1 MPRDLILVVDDDS
14 SLRRVMQMQLMEAG
28 YRVELAASGTEA
40 HRLFLEHCPKL
51 VITDLMMPDLDGLEL
66 LRRLSQEEVQT
77 TVIMITAFG
86 SIESAVE
93 AMRLGAYDYIT
104 KPIDYEA
111 LVRAVHR
118 AMERQNLI
126 EEVRSLRSAL
136 DERYGFENIVGHS
149 KSLLHVLD
157 MASRVAQHDT
167 TVLILGETGTGK
179 ELLARAIHHNSR
191 RKNQPFVTINCGAI
205 PKDLIESE
213 LFGFSRGA
221 FTGAHASKLGKI
233 EMADGG
239 TLFLDEVGELPLEAQ
254 VRLLRVIQH
263 GEIERIGATSPK
275 TVNVRILAAT
285 HRNLAA
291 MAEDGT
297 FREDLYYRLAVVPL
311 HLPPLRERKDD
322 IPELMEHLFHRAKEK
337 HGMQNVRVSSAL
349 PSYFVSHR
357 WPGNIREMENIIER
371 MLVLSNGDFVSE
383 DDLPESLRHAPVA
396 NSTALLLELPENG
409 ISLEGV
415 ERELLLRALEK
426 FNGNQTQAARYLDI
440 SRRTLIY
447 RMEKHGL
454 RPEMDVEESAG
465 LRAEPELGESK
476 SARARSNL

>member
-1 MPRDLILVVDDDS
+1 MHSDLILVVDDDS
-14 SLRRVMQMQLMEAG
+14 SLRRVMQMQLIEAG
-28 YRVELAASGTEA
+28 YQVELAAAGLDA
-40 HRLFLEHCPKL
+40 HRILIERQPKL
-51 VITDLMMPDLDGLEL
+51 VITDLRMPDLDGIEL
-66 LRRLSQEEVQT
+66 LRRIAEEEIQT

-86 SIESAVE
+86 SIETAVQ
-93 AMRLGAYDYIT
+93 AMKLGAYDYIT

-111 LVRAVHR
+111 LVLAVHR

-126 EEVRSLRSAL
+126 EEVRNLRSAL
-136 DERYGFENIVGHS
+136 DQRYGFENIVGRS
-149 KSLLHVLD
+149 KSLLRVLD

-167 TVLILGETGTGK
+167 TVLIHGETGTGK

-191 RKNQPFVTINCGAI
+191 RKNQPFVTINCAAI
-205 PKDLIESE
+205 PKDLIEAE

-221 FTGAHASKLGKI
+221 FTGAHANKLGKV

-239 TLFLDEVGELPLEAQ
+239 TLFLDEIGELPLDAQ
-254 VRLLRVIQH
+254 VKLLRLIQQ
-263 GEIERIGATSPK
+263 GEIEKLGASSPK
-275 TVNVRILAAT
+275 TVNVRIVAAT

-311 HLPPLRERKDD
+311 FLPPLRERKED
-322 IPELMEHLFHRAKEK
+322 IPELVEHLFHKAKER
-337 HGMQNVRVSSAL
+337 HGMHNVRISSSL
-349 PSYFVSHR
+349 TSYFTGYR
-357 WPGNIREMENIIER
+357 WPGNIRELENVVER
-371 MLVLSNGDFVSE
+371 MLVLSNGAQVSE
-383 DDLPESLRHAPVA
+383 DDLPDELRRVA
-396 NSTALLLELPENG
+396 ATKPASLLLELPEAG

-426 FNGNQTQAARYLDI
+426 FDGNQTQAAQYLDI

-454 RPEMDVEESAG
+454 RSDSG
-465 LRAEPELGESK
+465 TD
-476 SARARSNL
+476 